1 MQVNVTFRQME
12 HSDALK
18 QYAEEKI
25 EKLKKFL
32 KPPVDARV
40 TFSVEKYS
48 HIADVAINAGG
59 ISINASEKSEDMY
72 SSFDLAY
79 SKIERQIR
87 KYKEKHQNR

>member
-12 HSDALK
+12 HSDSLK
-18 QYAEEKI
+18 QYAEDKI
-25 EKLKKFL
+25 LKLKKLL

-40 TFSVEKYS
+40 TFSVEKFS
-48 HIADVAINAGG
+48 HIADLAINSGG
-59 ISINASEKSEDMY
+59 ITINASEKSEDMY

-87 KYKEKHQNR
+87 KHKEKQQNR

>member
-12 HSDALK
+12 HSDALRE
-18 QYAEEKI
+18 YAEEKMA
-25 EKLKKFL
+25 KLKKLL

-40 TFSVEKYS
+40 TFSVEKFS
-48 HIADVAINAGG
+48 HIADLAINAGG
-59 ISINASEKSEDMY
+59 ITINASEKSEDMY

-87 KYKEKHQNR
+87 KHKEKQQNR

>member
-25 EKLKKFL
+25 EKLKKLL

>member
-18 QYAEEKI
+18 QYAEDKI
-25 EKLKKFL
+25 SKLKKLL

-48 HIADVAINAGG
+48 HIADLAINAGG
-59 ISINASEKSEDMY
+59 VTINASEKSEDMY

>member
-1 MQVNVTFRQME
+1 MQINVTFKQME

-25 EKLKKFL
+25 MKLKKYL

-40 TFSVEKYS
+40 TFSIEKYS
-48 HIADVAINAGG
+48 HVADLAISAGG
-59 ISINASEKSEDMY
+59 VTINASEKSEDMY
-72 SSFDLAY
+72 SSFDLAF

-87 KYKEKHQNR
+87 KYKEKQQNY